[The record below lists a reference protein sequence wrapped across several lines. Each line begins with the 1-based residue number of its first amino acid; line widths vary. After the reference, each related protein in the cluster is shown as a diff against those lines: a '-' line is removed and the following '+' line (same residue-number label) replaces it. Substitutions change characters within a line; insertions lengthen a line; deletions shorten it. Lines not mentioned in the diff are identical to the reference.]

1 MAQTALDTLYLVNK
15 TNQKI
20 SIEIITGGI
29 EQTSTITAELDNQR
43 IVDGINGYFPETIIG
58 NNKELNG
65 KTLIIACTIADTSRN
80 TNYTELVVR
89 IKGGISFREYTLF
102 KNVEEEGDSVDYV
115 CLIQFYNP

>member
-1 MAQTALDTLYLVNK
+1 MSQTALDTLYLVDK

-20 SIEIITGGI
+20 SLEIITGGV
-29 EQTSTITAELDNQR
+29 EQTSTITAELNNQR
-43 IVDGINGYFPETIIG
+43 IVDGVNGYLPEAIIG
-58 NNKELNG
+58 NNKELSG

-80 TNYTELVVR
+80 TNYTELIIR